1 MRRALLIGIN
11 IYDAQ
16 NIPDLQGCVSDVGKM
31 RDLLAHHEDG
41 TPNFSCTTLTTE
53 GNGMVTRAV
62 MREQIRELFGHDA
75 DAALLYF
82 SGHGMIDGNR
92 GVLVT
97 QDCVDFDF
105 GVPMTEILE
114 ETVRAPI
121 REIIIILDCC
131 HSGDLGGNPVL
142 PSGHAVLKEGVSIL
156 TSSRSTQVSYE
167 INGEG
172 VFTSLLC
179 DALNG
184 EAADILGN
192 VTAGSLYTY
201 LDMALGAWDQRPLF
215 KAHVSKQIPL
225 RYCAPEVHPAA
236 LRKLPLYFPDKND
249 LHSLDEG
256 YEYTSSIAEPAKVDI
271 MADLVSFRNAR
282 LLVPEGAEHLYDA
295 AMGGFACRLT
305 PLGRFYWTLAKND
318 KI

>member
-192 VTAGSLYTY
+192 GCQRVVFNIGGNHYRMICAYGFGDNMIHLFVKWIGTHADYDRICDQQEQYTIS
-201 LDMALGAWDQRPLF
+201 QF
-215 KAHVSKQIPL
+215 
-225 RYCAPEVHPAA
+225 
-236 LRKLPLYFPDKND
+236 
-249 LHSLDEG
+249 
-256 YEYTSSIAEPAKVDI
+256 
-271 MADLVSFRNAR
+271 
-282 LLVPEGAEHLYDA
+282 
-295 AMGGFACRLT
+295 
-305 PLGRFYWTLAKND
+305 
-318 KI
+318 